1 MNNISVRV
9 RFAKLGR
16 AKYIS
21 HLDLIRC
28 FQRAVCR
35 AGLPAAYSAGFHP
48 HMQTS
53 FAATLPLGFTSTAE
67 VMELSLSEPV
77 PPEEVLSRLNAALP
91 SDIRILE
98 AGAPQHTF
106 RELAYATYTVE
117 LPCGEPEALAEQF
130 DAFLAQPEILVQKRS
145 KKGMREVDLK
155 PMIEQAEAV
164 PESRQLGAHPWPVP
178 FPYGNSSSLNPML
191 LLHALEDF
199 VQIPLRTP
207 RICRTALL
215 TAEKTKF
222 F

>member
-91 SDIRILE
+91 PDIRILE

-117 LPCGEPEALAEQF
+117 LPCGEPEALAKQF

-145 KKGMREVDLK
+145 KKGMREVDS
-155 PMIEQAEAV
+155 Q
-164 PESRQLGAHPWPVP
+164 QLVLHLCLPSGS
-178 FPYGNSSSLNPML
+178 SSSLNPML

>member
-77 PPEEVLSRLNAALP
+77 PPGRGGCSRLNAALP
-91 SDIRILE
+91 PDIRILE
-98 AGAPQHTF
+98 A
-106 RELAYATYTVE
+106 
-117 LPCGEPEALAEQF
+117 AL
-130 DAFLAQPEILVQKRS
+130 RS
-145 KKGMREVDLK
+145 T
-155 PMIEQAEAV
+155 
-164 PESRQLGAHPWPVP
+164 P
-178 FPYGNSSSLNPML
+178 FGNSL
-191 LLHALEDF
+191 
-199 VQIPLRTP
+199 TP
-207 RICRTALL
+207 HIQ
-215 TAEKTKF
+215 
-222 F
+222 